1 MTVFPPAWIPL
12 VILVIAGAS
21 STWRVVQLKNRGVNA
36 IVVQGGS
43 DLRAL
48 LERLFGTIVV
58 GTTLFCVAFAVHRS
72 IAAQLGDIGLLEV
85 PALAWCGVFLGAG
98 GATLVAFAQ
107 FDMGAS
113 WRIGVPRNE
122 ANPLV
127 TQSLYRVSRNPIYL
141 GMLIA
146 LAGIFLIA
154 AGGVQSRVQEQQHG
168 ARRQKTK
175 MHKQKLRRV
184 PASPRRFSSLSSSF
198 PPLPRLLGV

>member
-1 MTVFPPAWIPL
+1 M
-12 VILVIAGAS
+12 
-21 STWRVVQLKNRGVNA
+21 QLKKRGVNA
-36 IVVQGGS
+36 IAVQGGS
-43 DLRAL
+43 DLRAH
-48 LERLFGTIVV
+48 LERLFGAIVV

-72 IAAQLGDIGLLEV
+72 ITAQLGDIGLLEV
-85 PALAWCGVFLGAG
+85 PALAWCGAFSGTG

-127 TQSLYRVSRNPIYL
+127 TQGLFRLSRNPIYL

-154 AGGVQSRVQEQQHG
+154 PNAVTAPRVF
-168 ARRQKTK
+168 ADFF
-175 MHKQKLRRV
+175 M
-184 PASPRRFSSLSSSF
+184 S
-198 PPLPRLLGV
+198 LPRLERSPPFHDCTPRPPRGEGPRRLRKLPQWLWPRAQPRPCRC

>member
-1 MTVFPPAWIPL
+1 MTAFPPAWVPL
-12 VILVIAGAS
+12 GILFVAGGS
-21 STWRVVQLKNRGVNA
+21 STWRVMQLKKRGVNA
-36 IVVQGGS
+36 VVVQGGS
-43 DLRAL
+43 DLHAL

-154 AGGVQSRVQEQQHG
+154 PNAVTLALMMGGWIVMSAQIRIEEE
-168 ARRQKTK
+168 
-175 MHKQKLRRV
+175 
-184 PASPRRFSSLSSSF
+184 FLSSVHGPAF
-198 PPLPRLLGV
+198 AAYRRTTRRWI